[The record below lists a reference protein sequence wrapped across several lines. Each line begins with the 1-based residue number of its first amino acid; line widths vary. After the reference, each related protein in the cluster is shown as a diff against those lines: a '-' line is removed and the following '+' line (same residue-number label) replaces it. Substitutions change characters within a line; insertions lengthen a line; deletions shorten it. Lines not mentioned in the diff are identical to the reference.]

1 MRKKKIGLLGGF
13 SYESTIQYFD
23 NIMQLYYAKYK
34 DYYFPE
40 IVIYSVDFQK
50 FTDMENEDR
59 MDDYREYILDSINAL
74 KAAGVDFVAMTAN
87 SPHSVYEDI
96 APKAPVP
103 MVSIVDSVADY
114 AIAHGMKK
122 LLLTGIKYTMNK
134 TFYQEGLKK
143 RGIEV
148 IVPSDAHKDEIND
161 IIFDELCIGI
171 FKDSTRERF
180 KEIIGEYVADGVI
193 LGCTELP
200 LLLKQKDT
208 DIPVIS
214 SMDVHCRSIIEYA
227 LSEENEG

>member
-1 MRKKKIGLLGGF
+1 MKKKKIGLLGGV
-13 SYESTIQYFD
+13 SYESTIQYYD
-23 NIMQLYYAKYK
+23 NLMQLYYAKYK

-40 IVIYSVDFQK
+40 LVIYSMDFQK

-59 MDDYREYILDSINAL
+59 MDDYREYILESVNAL
-74 KAAGVDFVAMTAN
+74 KASGVDFVAMTAN

-96 APKAPVP
+96 APLAPVP
-103 MVSIVDSVADY
+103 MISIVDSVADY
-114 AIAHGMKK
+114 AIAQGMKK

-134 TFYQEGLKK
+134 TFYQEGLSK

-148 IVPSDAHKDEIND
+148 IVPSDEEKDEINN

-180 KEIIGEYVADGVI
+180 KGIIGQYDTDGVI

-200 LLLKQKDT
+200 MLLKQENT
-208 DIPVIS
+208 DIPLIS
-214 SMDVHCRSIIEYA
+214 SVDVHCRSILEYT
-227 LSEENEG
+227 LNQEL